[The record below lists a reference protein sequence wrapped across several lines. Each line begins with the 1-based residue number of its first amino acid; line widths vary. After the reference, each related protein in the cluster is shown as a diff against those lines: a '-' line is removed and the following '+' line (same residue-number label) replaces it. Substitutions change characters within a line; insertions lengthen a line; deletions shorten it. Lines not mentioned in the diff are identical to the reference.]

1 MIQVVVAG
9 QIPPP
14 LGGQNIMIQRL
25 LEEFRADPRI
35 RCRHWV
41 FRFNPDFQKVR
52 TFTPG
57 KILELGRVWWRLW
70 RLRQE
75 GPIDWLLFP
84 SGGPETVPM
93 IRDLALVPVARLAS
107 RRLWIQF
114 HAAGIAR
121 RMGQHPG
128 LLADAVKKTYQK
140 ADGAIVMTQGNRV
153 DPEAAGIQL
162 VRVIPHKI
170 VDENPQRWQ
179 PDPAAG
185 RKWVLHVG
193 HQSAEKGTPQLI
205 EGFSLF
211 AQNFPDWGLLLL
223 GEFLAS
229 YPEAECRKDL
239 EKFRIADR
247 VEILGLRKGREKS
260 QVFQRGHLLAFPSRA
275 PYESFGLVLVEAM
288 MWGLPIL
295 ATDWRS
301 NAEVL
306 AGGINRLISHAGNLS
321 REIAGGLEAMARD
334 PERRRVMGES
344 NRALFEQRYRKGE
357 QEHPY
362 VDIAME
368 DLGISRPG

>member
-1 MIQVVVAG
+1 MIEVVVAG

-14 LGGQNIMIQRL
+14 VGGQNIMIQRIL
-25 LEEFRADPRI
+25 DEFRSDPRI

-52 TFTPG
+52 TFVPS

-70 RLRQE
+70 WLSRE
-75 GPIDWLLFP
+75 APIDWLLFP
-84 SGGPETVPM
+84 SGGPGIVPM
-93 IRDLALVPVARLAS
+93 VRDLALIPVARRAA

-114 HAAGIAR
+114 HAAGIAHR
-121 RMGQHPG
+121 LAHQPG

-140 ADGAIVMTQGNRV
+140 ADGAIVMTQGNRA
-153 DPEAAGIQL
+153 DPEATLIPRI
-162 VRVIPHKI
+162 RVLPHKI
-170 VDENPQRWQ
+170 VDENPQRRQ
-179 PDPAAG
+179 PNPTDDCQ
-185 RKWVLHVG
+185 WVLHVG

-211 AQNFPDWGLLLL
+211 AQNFPGWGLLLL

-229 YPEAECRKDL
+229 YPEEKCRQDI
-239 EKFRIADR
+239 ERFRIANR

-260 QVFQRGHLLAFPSRA
+260 AVFQRGHLLAFPSRA

-301 NAEVL
+301 NSEVL
-306 AGGINRLISHAGNLS
+306 VGGNNRLIPHAGDLPQ
-321 REIAGGLEAMARD
+321 EIARGLEVMARD
-334 PERRRVMGES
+334 PEGRRAIGVS
-344 NRALFEQRYRKGE
+344 NRALFEKRYRKGE
-357 QEHPY
+357 LDHPY
-362 VDIAME
+362 VDIALE
-368 DLGISRPG
+368 DLGISQIG

>member
-14 LGGQNIMIQRL
+14 VGGQNLMIKRI
-25 LEEFRADPRI
+25 LEEFRSDPRI
-35 RCRHWV
+35 CCRHWV

-52 TFTPG
+52 SFAPG

-70 RLRQE
+70 KLRRE
-75 GPIDWLLFP
+75 SPIDWLLFP

-93 IRDLALVPVARLAS
+93 IRDLALLPAARLAS
-107 RRLWIQF
+107 RRLWVQF
-114 HAAGIAR
+114 HAAGIAHR
-121 RMGQHPG
+121 LGQRPG

-140 ADGAIVMTQGNRV
+140 VDGAIVMTQGNRV
-153 DPEAAGIQL
+153 DPEATEIRL

-170 VDENPQRWQ
+170 FDENPQQRQ
-179 PDPAAG
+179 PDHAAR

-193 HQSAEKGTPQLI
+193 HQSMEKGTPQLI

-211 AQNFPDWGLLLL
+211 AKEFPDWGLLLL

-229 YPEAECRKDL
+229 YPEAECRRDL
-239 EKFRIADR
+239 ERFRISGR

-260 QVFQRGHLLAFPSRA
+260 EAFQRGHLLAFPSRA

-306 AGGINRLISHAGNLS
+306 AGGINRLIPHAGNLPQ
-321 REIAGGLEAMARD
+321 EIAQGLGAMARD
-334 PERRRVMGES
+334 PEGRRAMGES
-344 NRALFEQRYRKGE
+344 NRALFERRYRKGE
-357 QEHPY
+357 HEHPY
-362 VDIAME
+362 VDLALE
-368 DLGISRPG
+368 DLGISRAG